1 MSKRIAINF
10 GKVLRGRGIAAVF
23 SVVSTALT
31 AHALPVEQ
39 FGLIILLH
47 TYIKVVKGF
56 FNFRIFEAIVR
67 FGVPLHDNGDE
78 PQLKSLLRSTVL
90 IDFSSGLAATLIG
103 VAAVPLAASLLHW
116 DAQMTQWAG
125 YYALIII
132 TTGVNTSNGIL
143 RLYDRFDALG
153 VQYTV
158 GPMVRLLLVAM
169 AWLMDGSMLMYLLA
183 WGSAYCAG
191 NIYMFTRGML
201 ELKVNLSSPF
211 LEGFRWREIL
221 DRDSEF
227 WRFIG
232 VVYWQASVDLV
243 PKQLSTLLAGNLLGP
258 AAAGMFRLAREIST
272 VLSRPA
278 TLLRDVLFPNL
289 TRAWQSDK
297 RGFSKLPFRS
307 SLIAGSAGFLIAV
320 FAWFAGETLLALIGE
335 DYVPAAP
342 LMVLLLVAA
351 SFDLASAP
359 LRAAAYAMGKA
370 SALLRIHIL
379 GIGVYIPLFYVVTHF
394 TGLIGPGLASLMTS
408 VLTFALTARYLLA
421 KLRNQT

>member
-23 SVVSTALT
+23 SVLSTALT

-67 FGVPLHDNGDE
+67 FGVPLLDSGDE
-78 PQLKSLLRSTVL
+78 PGLKSLVRSTVL
-90 IDFSSGLAATLIG
+90 IDFSSGLTAALVG
-103 VAAVPLAASLLHW
+103 VAAVPLAASFLHW

-158 GPMVRLLLVAM
+158 QPMVRLLLVSL
-169 AWLMDGSMLMYLLA
+169 AWVMDGGMLMFLLA
-183 WGSAYCAG
+183 WGIAYCAG

-201 ELKVNLSSPF
+201 ELKARLSTPF
-211 LEGFRWREIL
+211 MEGFRWREIL
-221 DRDSEF
+221 DRGSEF

-232 VVYWQASVDLV
+232 VVYWQATVDLV

-272 VLSRPA
+272 VLNRPA
-278 TLLRDVLFPNL
+278 TLLKDVLFPNL
-289 TRAWQSDK
+289 TRSWNSEEA
-297 RGFSKLPFRS
+297 GFKKLPFRT
-307 SLIAGSAGFLIAV
+307 SLIAGSVGFLIAIL
-320 FAWFAGETLLALIGE
+320 AWFVGESLLALIGE

-351 SFDLASAP
+351 SFELASAP

-370 SALLRIHIL
+370 STLLRIHVL
-379 GIGVYIPLFYVVTHF
+379 GIGVYIPLFYFITSF

-408 VLTFALTARYLLA
+408 LLTFVLTVRLIAR
-421 KLRNQT
+421 KHT